1 MWPKHRGILFLGAAI
16 SLGAVIFLYDS
27 HWLERRLG
35 SYYFPYVITWGLT
48 VFGLLLAGVR
58 LVRSLS
64 LRRSVVLSLF
74 VGYASTVLSFVL
86 VVGLDVFGVRQ
97 THASLSSEDFLIPL
111 FSPFML
117 LRGWEFTVLFVLLV
131 VALNLLAERISKNS
145 TAPRL

>member
-1 MWPKHRGILFLGAAI
+1 MWPKHKGILFLAAAI
-16 SLGAVIFLYDS
+16 SLGAVIFLYDA

-35 SYYFPYVITWGLT
+35 SYYFPYVLTWCLV

-64 LRRSVVLSLF
+64 LLRSVVICLF
-74 VGYASTVLSFVL
+74 VGYASTVFSFVL
-86 VVGLDVFGVRQ
+86 VVGLDVFGIRQ
-97 THASLSSEDFLIPL
+97 THASLSGEDFLIPL

-131 VALNLLAERISKNS
+131 AALNILSERISKNP
-145 TAPRL
+145 TEPRL